1 MEVAAVRASK
11 AQLAIVAVLMVV
23 LAGSLYMLLFRK
35 PAAAPA
41 KTAVTPASA
50 DAKGTQREPAK
61 AARPPGEAR
70 KATAPATAEKP
81 APTASAQGTP
91 SAPVTKTDEK
101 CPPGV
106 QPGLW
111 AAWGTYSKQRP
122 SQAAAAS
129 APGTELAAIA
139 EGTSYTGMDPD
150 EIDKARQAEKAGPLP
165 DGRAF
170 RLRQGPSPF
179 KRPSVTQLAALRG
192 QAPSGEAPPASERA
206 ETATAQ
212 TPPATASAGAEKP
225 ATAAAP
231 SAPPSAPPAA
241 IASGLPPAIGA
252 TAPGVPLPDVGAPA
266 TVQPQPQ
273 RPAFLGGQGFPQA
286 TTGPRSGAKPA
297 LNLRVTGTVVA
308 SDGRSSAVITDG
320 TNTFYVRAGQTFRAG
335 GREFRVVSVTQG
347 AVEVENQQRRL
358 TLGIGGAAP

>member
-11 AQLAIVAVLMVV
+11 AQLVIVAVLMVV
-23 LAGSLYMLLFRK
+23 LAGSLYMLLFRR

-41 KTAVTPASA
+41 KTAVTATGA
-50 DAKGTQREPAK
+50 ETKGAQRESAK
-61 AARPPGEAR
+61 VPRQPGETR
-70 KATAPATAEKP
+70 KSTAPATAEKP
-81 APTASAQGTP
+81 APTASTAGKP
-91 SAPVTKTDEK
+91 SAPGAKADQE

-129 APGTELAAIA
+129 APGTELAAMA
-139 EGTSYTGMDPD
+139 EGTSYTGMDPE

-170 RLRQGPSPF
+170 RLRQGTSPF
-179 KRPSVTQLAALRG
+179 KRPSVAELAALRG
-192 QAPSGEAPPASERA
+192 QAPSAEAPAAGEPA
-206 ETATAQ
+206 ETAAVE
-212 TPPATASAGAEKP
+212 TPAATASAGAEKP
-225 ATAAAP
+225 AP
-231 SAPPSAPPAA
+231 PPAPPASAPPAA

-252 TAPGVPLPDVGAPA
+252 TAPGVTLPETGTPA

-273 RPAFLGGQGFPQA
+273 RPAFVGGQGFPQA

-297 LNLRVTGTVVA
+297 LNLRLTGTVVA